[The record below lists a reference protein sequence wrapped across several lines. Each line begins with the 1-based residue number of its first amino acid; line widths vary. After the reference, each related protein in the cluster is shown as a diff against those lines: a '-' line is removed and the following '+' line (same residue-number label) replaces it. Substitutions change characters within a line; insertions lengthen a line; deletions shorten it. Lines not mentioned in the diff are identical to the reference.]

1 MFEIGSSLREARMRR
16 GLELSDVERD
26 TRIRTRYLTA
36 LEEERFNVLP
46 GPAYAK
52 GFLRTYADFL
62 GLDAQQFV
70 DEYNTRFAPPDEPA
84 GAVPERIRRPR
95 RLGPWSIA
103 VAAAAVLA
111 LIGWQLGRGHTQRA
125 AHESPLTT
133 TQTRKHVLL
142 PPRPA
147 KRTATKARLVLVAK
161 RGRCWITARTGSATG
176 SVVFERTL
184 EQGESARFVAAR
196 LWLRL
201 GAPWNVDATLNG
213 KRIQLPASVGS
224 VVVTAAGLASG

>member
-36 LEEERFNVLP
+36 LEEERFDVLP

-95 RLGPWSIA
+95 
-103 VAAAAVLA
+103 
-111 LIGWQLGRGHTQRA
+111 
-125 AHESPLTT
+125 
-133 TQTRKHVLL
+133 
-142 PPRPA
+142 
-147 KRTATKARLVLVAK
+147 
-161 RGRCWITARTGSATG
+161 
-176 SVVFERTL
+176 
-184 EQGESARFVAAR
+184 
-196 LWLRL
+196 
-201 GAPWNVDATLNG
+201 
-213 KRIQLPASVGS
+213 
-224 VVVTAAGLASG
+224 